1 MFDGLKVFK
10 IRRFWL
16 VVLHESRK
24 TLIQTIQWTVK
35 FHSTKVFHL
44 INFEMHSHTLYQS
57 QVHHTG
63 WTPNVMDTHKW
74 LKMIRN
80 VAGHANG
87 ILFRLL
93 WHLIE
98 QRWRQRIAAAIEMPG
113 TCRPTGKSYS
123 FIRRLCLSSFSHSI
137 SRRVVTDV
145 SLIPGSGSCWT
156 RNGWSAV
163 QESNPL
169 FFGRKQFLCPLLT
182 WKH

>member
-1 MFDGLKVFK
+1 
-10 IRRFWL
+10 
-16 VVLHESRK
+16 
-24 TLIQTIQWTVK
+24 
-35 FHSTKVFHL
+35 
-44 INFEMHSHTLYQS
+44 MHSHTLYQS

-98 QRWRQRIAAAIEMPG
+98 QGWRQRIAAAIEMPG

-163 QESNPL
+163 KESNPL
-169 FFGRKQFLCPLLT
+169 FWPKTVFVSTFDLETLKIAFVETNKIQYLLLYQFGRADWLAWRSL
-182 WKH
+182 